1 MGLIAT
7 EPAPLLT
14 PIRFA
19 ITALVALVIFGCGSN
34 SDSTST
40 SGQPRRLKMGMM
52 PKLVGI
58 GYFNACEKGAR
69 EAAQELGIDLVFD
82 GPAVDRV
89 EEQVKIVDRWIA
101 QGFDIIAVAP
111 NDPEVISPA
120 MQRAKAAGIVVMTWD
135 ADANPTASGRAT
147 FVNQAPVDAIG
158 NTLVDV
164 LAEGIGGKGKALI
177 VTGSATSPNQN
188 AWMKVMHAR
197 IAEKYPEIKLI
208 ETLVSDED
216 QAKAQQ
222 LTRDALSAHPDL
234 AGVWGITSVSLPGA
248 AKAVRDAGK
257 SGKVFVTG
265 LSLPSTAREFIKDGT
280 APKIVLWNAV
290 DLGYLT
296 VHAGKLLAEKK
307 LTLGEHTMGRLQ
319 KIQVGAGAGPEPTSE
334 VLLGPPLVFDKNNI
348 DQYEF

>member
-1 MGLIAT
+1 MILQRTKLLLAIGL
-7 EPAPLLT
+7 LSVNVL
-14 PIRFA
+14 
-19 ITALVALVIFGCGSN
+19 GCGSP
-34 SDSTST
+34 STT
-40 SGQPRRLKMGMM
+40 GGIGQPRRLKMGMM

-58 GYFNACEKGAR
+58 GYFNACERGAR
-69 EAAQELGIDLVFD
+69 EAAAELGIDLVFD
-82 GPAVDRV
+82 GPAVDKV

-120 MQRAKAAGIVVMTWD
+120 LQRAKAAGIAVLTWD

-147 FVNQAPVDAIG
+147 FVNQAPTEAIG

-164 LAEGIGGKGKALI
+164 LAEGIGGRGKGLI

-197 IAEKYPEIKLI
+197 IAERYPEIKLI

-222 LTRDALSAHPDL
+222 LTREALSAHPDL
-234 AGVWGITSVSLPGA
+234 AGVWGITSVSMPGA

-265 LSLPSTAREFIKDGT
+265 LCLPSTAREFVKDGT
-280 APKIVLWNAV
+280 APKVVLWNAV

-296 VHAGKLLAEKK
+296 VQVGKRLAEKN
-307 LTLGEHTMGRLQ
+307 LLPGEHAMGRLS
-319 KIQVGAGAGPEPTSE
+319 KIAVGRGAGPEATSE
-334 VLLGPPLVFDKNNI
+334 VLLGPPLVFDKDNI
-348 DQYEF
+348 DQYDF